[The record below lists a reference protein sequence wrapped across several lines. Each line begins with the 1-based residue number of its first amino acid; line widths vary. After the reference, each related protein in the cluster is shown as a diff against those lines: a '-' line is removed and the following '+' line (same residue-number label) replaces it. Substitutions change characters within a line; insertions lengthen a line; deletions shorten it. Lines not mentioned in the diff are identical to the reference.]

1 MPTTL
6 KDLERAVDRDPEF
19 TRCLRAFDRNNL
31 KRAVEIATLT
41 FPYIE
46 GRRSLGTSPDK
57 VILNKLIRESW
68 RFSLEWV
75 HDEMDRTGLSR
86 VIARILLVH
95 ADVDFRDAGLRRA
108 EWGLAQRYPK
118 AMMTE
123 EDIKSVC
130 VTAEKYKKSFVAHVR
145 GNGISAGDIFRGHK
159 SPAVKEA
166 GAYLGAVN
174 IAGALA
180 PEPFVSK
187 GIAVASVVTGF
198 IAQWF

>member
-6 KDLERAVDRDPEF
+6 KNIERAVDRDAEF
-19 TRCLRAFDRNNL
+19 NRCLRDFDRNKL

-57 VILNKLIRESW
+57 VILNKLTRESW
-68 RFSLEWV
+68 QFSVGWAY
-75 HDEMDRTGLSR
+75 DEMDRTGLSR

-95 ADVDFRDAGLRRA
+95 ADFDFRDARLRRA
-108 EWGLAQRYPK
+108 EWRLAQQYPN
-118 AMMTE
+118 ALMTE

-130 VTAEKYKKSFVAHVR
+130 ATAEKYKKSFVGYA
-145 GNGISAGDIFRGHK
+145 GANGINAGGIFRGHQ
-159 SPAVKEA
+159 SPGVKEA
-166 GAYLGAVN
+166 GAYIGMVDLA
-174 IAGALA
+174 AALA

-187 GIAVASVVTGF
+187 GIAVASVITGF